1 MCSRCRQC
9 IDSFR
14 LDSAPTTELSDTA
27 SRGCQADL
35 CPFRI
40 QVDGY
45 SGASPVMFTLTI
57 RNGDAQW
64 QIRRR
69 FQQVRSLH
77 QALSQTY
84 LARYLPMPPPRATVR
99 SVILGQHNRRFLE
112 ERSAR
117 IQEYLRALTAQIP
130 VVEQCEAL
138 YQFLCYLHLPR
149 WRGDRV
155 LVGGGAPPV
164 HPDVVPKLPR
174 APPPGLTT
182 EEGQVEPPK
191 ATVCVVCQEV
201 MDAKEDIRV
210 LPCKHEF
217 HFKCISSWL
226 TKRNTCCICN
236 GPAVLSAP
244 HFT

>member
-1 MCSRCRQC
+1 MACSRCRQC
-9 IDSFR
+9 LDSFR
-14 LDSAPTTELSDTA
+14 LDPAPTTELSDTA
-27 SRGCQADL
+27 SRGCQAEL

-40 QVDGY
+40 QVDGH

-57 RNGDAQW
+57 RNGDAVW

-84 LARYLPMPPPRATVR
+84 LARGLPAPPPRATCR
-99 SVILGQHNRRFLE
+99 SVVFGQRNARFLD
-112 ERSAR
+112 ERAAR
-117 IQEYLRALTAQIP
+117 IQDYLRALTTQIP

-164 HPDVVPKLPR
+164 DPDVVTKLPR
-174 APPPGLTT
+174 APPPGMNPDT
-182 EEGQVEPPK
+182 VEAPK
-191 ATVCVVCQEV
+191 ASVCVVCQEV
-201 MDAKEDIRV
+201 MEAKEDIRV
-210 LPCKHEF
+210 LPCSHEF
-217 HFKCISSWL
+217 HYKCISSWL

-236 GPAVLSAP
+236 GPAVLTAP